1 MKFWREWSTPW
12 RALMLLS
19 LCVNVILFTYV
30 SVQWLRPGGFMPGA
44 GVDVPLRMIE
54 RVAERLPAED
64 AEILWNIYRGKETE
78 LRPLQSEYR
87 LALMKAMKTAA
98 QANLDKAELEAAVK
112 DARDKR
118 VKIGDLVVATF
129 VEMLERISP
138 KGRRQLV
145 GGYFR

>member
-19 LCVNVILFTYV
+19 LCVNVVLFTYV
-30 SVQWLRPGGFMPGA
+30 SVQWLRPGGFRPGA
-44 GVDVPLRMIE
+44 GVPLRMIE

-64 AEILWNIYRGKETE
+64 AEILWTIYRDKEAE
-78 LRPLQSEYR
+78 LLPLQSEYR
-87 LALMKAMKTAA
+87 LALVKAMKTAA

>member
-1 MKFWREWSTPW
+1 MKFRREWSIPW

-19 LCVNVILFTYV
+19 LCVNVVLFTYV
-30 SVQWLRPGGFMPGA
+30 SVQWLRPGGFRAGA
-44 GVDVPLRMIE
+44 GVPLRMIE

-64 AEILWNIYRGKETE
+64 AEILWSIYRGKEAE
-78 LRPLQSEYR
+78 LAPLQAEYR

-98 QANLDKAELEAAVK
+98 QTNLDKAELDAAVK

-118 VKIGDLVVATF
+118 VKIGDIVVSTF
-129 VEMLERISP
+129 VEMLERISA